1 MRRCPG
7 WLPPASERRDERHR
21 RREAAAPVVR
31 ARGVTKR
38 YRSTLAVVGLDVDIG
53 HGITGLLGPN
63 GAGKTT
69 FISLVLGLRTRDAG
83 ELTVLG
89 HDPATAGI
97 DVRARIGFAPEH
109 HNLPPDVHAADLVR
123 HLGELHG
130 LPAPGCDPARERRA
144 LAGRARRGAIPA
156 DRDDVDGPAAARQA
170 RRSDRP
176 RSRPRPARRAH
187 RRPRSAPARR
197 HAGADPAGRHRVRH
211 GHRDLVAPPGGG
223 GADLRRRGDPRR
235 RRGRA
240 GRDPQRAQ
248 PQRHGAARR
257 RRRRPDARARR
268 AAPRRRLRG
277 RRGGRGAQH
286 PRRST
291 GCTTPSGMPSPIS
304 VSGSAASLPS
314 ARRSRT
320 STWRRARERPGRPH
334 LRRRLPGVRRPPQR
348 SGLGARHDL
357 AAHAPA
363 RPRAC
368 TGASGTR
375 CCRGSRS

>member
-1 MRRCPG
+1 MG
-7 WLPPASERRDERHR
+7 NDVAQQSTLDEMSDIAV
-21 RREAAAPVVR
+21 EAAATPVVR

-130 LPAPGCDPARERRA
+130 LPRRA
-144 LAGRARRGAIPA
+144 AIQRANDALWQVGLGEERFRPIGTMSTGQRQRVKLAGAIVHDPDLVLLDEPTDGLDPLQRDDMLALIRRVGTEFGMDIVISSHHLEEAEQICDAVVILGDGAVVRAGILSELSRSDTERLVVVVDDRTPSSPRCSAPPASRSTRRARR
-156 DRDDVDGPAAARQA
+156 
-170 RRSDRP
+170 
-176 RSRPRPARRAH
+176 
-187 RRPRSAPARR
+187 SASSS
-197 HAGADPAGRHRVRH
+197 
-211 GHRDLVAPPGGG
+211 
-223 GADLRRRGDPRR
+223 
-235 RRGRA
+235 
-240 GRDPQRAQ
+240 
-248 PQRHGAARR
+248 
-257 RRRRPDARARR
+257 
-268 AAPRRRLRG
+268 
-277 RRGGRGAQH
+277 
-286 PRRST
+286 ST

-304 VSGSAASLPS
+304 ASGFAASLPS

-320 STWRRARERPGRPH
+320 STWRRARERPGRAH
-334 LRRRLPGVRRPPQR
+334 LRRRLPGVRRPAQR
-348 SGLGARHDL
+348 SDLGARHDL